1 MNIFDNNTKN
11 IPARILEI
19 MKNRGITGPEEI
31 REYISRKP
39 QTAYDPFLMNGMDE
53 AVSRIFQAVDNKE
66 KIVVYGDYDT
76 DGVTSTALLMRAIG
90 TYTSNLSY
98 YIPSRLDEGYG
109 LHKESISRIKEEGAD
124 LLVSV
129 DCGATAAEEV
139 EFAHSISLDTV
150 ITDHHNVGEKKAP
163 GIVVDP
169 RDKDSGYPFAGL
181 AGVGVAYKLVLA
193 LSAERPLP
201 PGMKLSL
208 LELVAIGTI
217 GDIMPLTDEN
227 RTIVK
232 YGLNVINSGR
242 GCLGI
247 MRLIEMA
254 GLDYKTITATGL
266 AFGIIPRIN
275 SAGRLGDAS
284 VSVKMLL
291 SENEDS
297 AEVYCSRLMELN
309 DRRRSLQDKA
319 YEVCRPEAEHQLE
332 DGDFLLIEARGVHE
346 GILGIVAGKIKEEMH
361 RPVVIVTPGGEDGL
375 WKGTG
380 RSVEG
385 VNLFEMLNKYNQR
398 FVHFGGHNAA
408 CGFTIEESEIAQLR
422 KDLQRDMAQVCRENP
437 DVFDEPVF
445 VDEYIGIEEADLDLA
460 EGLKLFEPCGKDNE
474 MPVFGFSNVRI
485 EDWKFLKNGRK
496 YARFSVVAGRDRIT
510 GLLFHDAE
518 DALSL
523 AESGE
528 PLDVYGKLEINNWR
542 NISSVQM
549 IVDGIRLS
557 R

>member
-19 MKNRGITGPEEI
+19 MKKRGITGPEEI

-39 QTAYDPFLMNGMDE
+39 QTAYDPFLMKGMDE

-169 RDKDSGYPFAGL
+169 RDKDSGYPFTGL
-181 AGVGVAYKLVLA
+181 AGVGVAYKLALA

-361 RPVVIVTPGGEDGL
+361 RPVVIVTPGGDDGL

-422 KDLQRDMAQVCRENP
+422 KDLQRDMAQVCKENP

>member
-39 QTAYDPFLMNGMDE
+39 QTAYDPFLMKGMDE

-169 RDKDSGYPFAGL
+169 RDKDSGYPFTGL
-181 AGVGVAYKLVLA
+181 AGVGVAYKLALA

-422 KDLQRDMAQVCRENP
+422 KDLQRDIAQVCRENP
-437 DVFDEPVF
+437 AVFDEPVF

>member
-39 QTAYDPFLMNGMDE
+39 QTAYDPFLMKGMDE

-169 RDKDSGYPFAGL
+169 RDKDSGYPFTGL
-181 AGVGVAYKLVLA
+181 AGVGVAYKLALA

-254 GLDYKTITATGL
+254 GLDYKIITATGL

-437 DVFDEPVF
+437 DVFDEPVL

-485 EDWKFLKNGRK
+485 EDWRFLKNGRK

>member
-19 MKNRGITGPEEI
+19 MKKRGITGPEEI

-39 QTAYDPFLMNGMDE
+39 QTAYDPFLMKGMDE

-169 RDKDSGYPFAGL
+169 RDKDSGYPFTGL

-361 RPVVIVTPGGEDGL
+361 RPVVIVTPGGDDGL

>member
-1 MNIFDNNTKN
+1 MKIFDNNTKN

-39 QTAYDPFLMNGMDE
+39 QTAYDPFLMKEMDE

-76 DGVTSTALLMRAIG
+76 DGVTSTALLMKAIG

-169 RDKDSGYPFAGL
+169 RDKDSGYPFTGL
-181 AGVGVAYKLVLA
+181 AGVGVAYKLALA

-437 DVFDEPVF
+437 AVFDEPVF

-485 EDWKFLKNGRK
+485 EDWRFLKNGRK

>member
-1 MNIFDNNTKN
+1 
-11 IPARILEI
+11 

-39 QTAYDPFLMNGMDE
+39 QTAYDPFLMKGMDE

-169 RDKDSGYPFAGL
+169 RDKDSGYPFTGL

-398 FVHFGGHNAA
+398 FIHFGGHNAA

-496 YARFSVVAGRDRIT
+496 YACFSVVAGRDRIT

>member
-1 MNIFDNNTKN
+1 MKIFDNNTKN

-39 QTAYDPFLMNGMDE
+39 QTAYDPFLMKGMDE

-76 DGVTSTALLMRAIG
+76 DGVTSTALLMKAIG

-169 RDKDSGYPFAGL
+169 RDKDSGYPFTGL
-181 AGVGVAYKLVLA
+181 AGVGVAYKLALA

-437 DVFDEPVF
+437 AVFDESVF

-485 EDWKFLKNGRK
+485 EDWRFLKNGRK

>member
-39 QTAYDPFLMNGMDE
+39 QTAYDPFLMKGMDE

-169 RDKDSGYPFAGL
+169 RDKDSGYPFTGL
-181 AGVGVAYKLVLA
+181 AGVGVAYKLALA

-361 RPVVIVTPGGEDGL
+361 RPVVIVTPGGDDGL

-422 KDLQRDMAQVCRENP
+422 KDLQRDIAQVCRENP
-437 DVFDEPVF
+437 AVFDEPVF

>member
-39 QTAYDPFLMNGMDE
+39 QTAYDPFLMKGMDE

-109 LHKESISRIKEEGAD
+109 LHKESIRKIKEEGAD

-129 DCGATAAEEV
+129 DCGATATEEV

-169 RDKDSGYPFAGL
+169 RDKDSGYPFTGL

-291 SENEDS
+291 SENEDP

-398 FVHFGGHNAA
+398 FVHIGGHNAA

-518 DALSL
+518 EALSL

>member
-1 MNIFDNNTKN
+1 
-11 IPARILEI
+11 

-39 QTAYDPFLMNGMDE
+39 QTAYDPFLMKGMDE

-90 TYTSNLSY
+90 TYTSNLFY

-169 RDKDSGYPFAGL
+169 RDKDSGYPFTGL
-181 AGVGVAYKLVLA
+181 AGVGVAYKLALA

-309 DRRRSLQDKA
+309 DRRRSFQDKA

-437 DVFDEPVF
+437 AVFDEPVF
-445 VDEYIGIEEADLDLA
+445 VDEYIGIEEADLNLA
-460 EGLKLFEPCGKDNE
+460 EGLKLFEPCGKGNE

-485 EDWKFLKNGRK
+485 EDWRFLKNGRK

>member
-39 QTAYDPFLMNGMDE
+39 QTAYDPFLMKGMDE

-76 DGVTSTALLMRAIG
+76 DGVTSTALLMKAIG

-139 EFAHSISLDTV
+139 EFAHSIFLDTV

-169 RDKDSGYPFAGL
+169 RDKDSGYPFTGL
-181 AGVGVAYKLVLA
+181 AGVGVAYKLALA

-542 NISSVQM
+542 NISTVQM

>member
-1 MNIFDNNTKN
+1 MKIFDNNTKN

-39 QTAYDPFLMNGMDE
+39 QTAYDPFLMKGMDE

-90 TYTSNLSY
+90 TYTSNLFY

-169 RDKDSGYPFAGL
+169 RDKDSGYPFTGL
-181 AGVGVAYKLVLA
+181 AGVGVAYKLALA

-437 DVFDEPVF
+437 AVFDEPVF

-485 EDWKFLKNGRK
+485 EDWRFLKNGRK

>member
-39 QTAYDPFLMNGMDE
+39 QTAYDPFLMKGMDE

-169 RDKDSGYPFAGL
+169 RDKDSGYPFTGL

-437 DVFDEPVF
+437 DVFDEPVL

>member
-1 MNIFDNNTKN
+1 MKIFDNNTKN

-39 QTAYDPFLMNGMDE
+39 QTAYDPFLMKGMDE

-169 RDKDSGYPFAGL
+169 RDKDSGYPFTGL
-181 AGVGVAYKLVLA
+181 AGVGVAYKLALA

-437 DVFDEPVF
+437 AVFDEPVF

>member
-19 MKNRGITGPEEI
+19 MKKRGITGPEEI

-39 QTAYDPFLMNGMDE
+39 QTAYDPFLMKGMDE

-129 DCGATAAEEV
+129 DCGAAAAEEV

-169 RDKDSGYPFAGL
+169 RDKDSGYPFTGL
-181 AGVGVAYKLVLA
+181 AGVGVAYKLALA

-361 RPVVIVTPGGEDGL
+361 RPVVIVTPGGDDGL

-422 KDLQRDMAQVCRENP
+422 KDLQRDIAQVCRENP
-437 DVFDEPVF
+437 AVFDEPVF

-485 EDWKFLKNGRK
+485 EDWRFLKNGRK

-518 DALSL
+518 VALSL

>member
-39 QTAYDPFLMNGMDE
+39 QTAYDPFLMKGMDE

-169 RDKDSGYPFAGL
+169 RDKDSGYPFTGL
-181 AGVGVAYKLVLA
+181 AGVGVAYKLALA

>member
-39 QTAYDPFLMNGMDE
+39 QTAYDPFLMKGMDE

-408 CGFTIEESEIAQLR
+408 CGFPSR
-422 KDLQRDMAQVCRENP
+422 N
-437 DVFDEPVF
+437 
-445 VDEYIGIEEADLDLA
+445 
-460 EGLKLFEPCGKDNE
+460 LKL
-474 MPVFGFSNVRI
+474 
-485 EDWKFLKNGRK
+485 
-496 YARFSVVAGRDRIT
+496 
-510 GLLFHDAE
+510 
-518 DALSL
+518 LS
-523 AESGE
+523 
-528 PLDVYGKLEINNWR
+528 
-542 NISSVQM
+542 
-549 IVDGIRLS
+549 
-557 R
+557 

>member
-39 QTAYDPFLMNGMDE
+39 QTAHDPFLMKGMDE

-169 RDKDSGYPFAGL
+169 RDKDSGYPFTGL

-242 GCLGI
+242 GCRGI

-437 DVFDEPVF
+437 AVFDEPVF

-485 EDWKFLKNGRK
+485 EDWRFLKNGRK

>member
-1 MNIFDNNTKN
+1 
-11 IPARILEI
+11 

-39 QTAYDPFLMNGMDE
+39 QTAYDPFLMKGMDE
-53 AVSRIFQAVDNKE
+53 AVSRIFQAVDNEE

-76 DGVTSTALLMRAIG
+76 DGVTSTALLMKAIG

-169 RDKDSGYPFAGL
+169 RDKDSGYPFTGL
-181 AGVGVAYKLVLA
+181 AGVGVAYKLALA

-437 DVFDEPVF
+437 AVFDEPVF
-445 VDEYIGIEEADLDLA
+445 IDEYIGIEEADLDLA

-485 EDWKFLKNGRK
+485 KDWRFLKNGRK

>member
-39 QTAYDPFLMNGMDE
+39 QTAYDPFLMKGMDE

-169 RDKDSGYPFAGL
+169 RDKDSGYPFTGL
-181 AGVGVAYKLVLA
+181 AGVGVAYKLALA

-332 DGDFLLIEARGVHE
+332 DGDFLLIEAREVHE

-422 KDLQRDMAQVCRENP
+422 KDLQRDMAQVCRESP

-445 VDEYIGIEEADLDLA
+445 VDEYIGIDEADLDLA

-485 EDWKFLKNGRK
+485 EDWRFLKNGRK

>member
-39 QTAYDPFLMNGMDE
+39 QTAYDPFLMKGMDE

-150 ITDHHNVGEKKAP
+150 ITDHHNVGEKKAS

-169 RDKDSGYPFAGL
+169 RDKDSGYPFTGL
-181 AGVGVAYKLVLA
+181 AGVGVAYKLALA

-437 DVFDEPVF
+437 DVFDEPVL

>member
-31 REYISRKP
+31 CEYISRKP
-39 QTAYDPFLMNGMDE
+39 QTAYDPFLMKGMDE

-90 TYTSNLSY
+90 TYTSNLFY

-163 GIVVDP
+163 GIMVDP
-169 RDKDSGYPFAGL
+169 RDKDSGYPFTGL
-181 AGVGVAYKLVLA
+181 AGVGVAYKLALA

-437 DVFDEPVF
+437 AVFDEPVF
-445 VDEYIGIEEADLDLA
+445 IDEYIGIEEADLDLA

-485 EDWKFLKNGRK
+485 EDWRFLKNGRK

-510 GLLFHDAE
+510 GLLFHNAE
-518 DALSL
+518 EALIL

>member
-1 MNIFDNNTKN
+1 MKIFDNNTKN

-39 QTAYDPFLMNGMDE
+39 QTAYDPFLMKGMDE

-76 DGVTSTALLMRAIG
+76 DGVTSTALLMKAIG

-169 RDKDSGYPFAGL
+169 RDKDSGYPFTGL
-181 AGVGVAYKLVLA
+181 AGVGVAYKLALA

-437 DVFDEPVF
+437 AVFDEPV
-445 VDEYIGIEEADLDLA
+445 VIDEYIGIEEADLDLA

-485 EDWKFLKNGRK
+485 EDWRFLKNGRK

>member
-169 RDKDSGYPFAGL
+169 RDKDSGYPFTGL

>member
-19 MKNRGITGPEEI
+19 MKKRGITGPEEI

-39 QTAYDPFLMNGMDE
+39 QTAYDPFLMKGMDE

-169 RDKDSGYPFAGL
+169 RDKDSGYPFTGL
-181 AGVGVAYKLVLA
+181 AGVGVAYKLALA

-361 RPVVIVTPGGEDGL
+361 RPVVIVTPGGDDGL

-422 KDLQRDMAQVCRENP
+422 KDLQRDMAQVCKETP

>member
-1 MNIFDNNTKN
+1 
-11 IPARILEI
+11 

-39 QTAYDPFLMNGMDE
+39 QTAYDPFLMKGMDE

-181 AGVGVAYKLVLA
+181 AGVGVAYKLALA

-242 GCLGI
+242 CCLGI

-254 GLDYKTITATGL
+254 GLDYKTITATGM

-309 DRRRSLQDKA
+309 DRRRNLQDKA

-437 DVFDEPVF
+437 AVFDEPVF

-518 DALSL
+518 EALSL

>member
-1 MNIFDNNTKN
+1 MKIFDNNTKN

-39 QTAYDPFLMNGMDE
+39 QTAYDPFLMKGMDE

-109 LHKESISRIKEEGAD
+109 LHKESISRIKEYGAD

-169 RDKDSGYPFAGL
+169 RDKDSGYPFTGL
-181 AGVGVAYKLVLA
+181 AGVGVAYKLALA

-437 DVFDEPVF
+437 AVFDEPV
-445 VDEYIGIEEADLDLA
+445 VIDEYIGIEEADLDLA

-485 EDWKFLKNGRK
+485 EDWRFLKNGRK

>member
-39 QTAYDPFLMNGMDE
+39 QTAHDPFLMKGMDE

-124 LLVSV
+124 LLISV

-169 RDKDSGYPFAGL
+169 RDKDSGYPFTGL

-242 GCLGI
+242 GCRGI

-422 KDLQRDMAQVCRENP
+422 KDLQRDMAQVCKETP

>member
-1 MNIFDNNTKN
+1 
-11 IPARILEI
+11 

-39 QTAYDPFLMNGMDE
+39 QTAYDPFLMKGMDE

-169 RDKDSGYPFAGL
+169 RDKDSGYPFTGL

-510 GLLFHDAE
+510 ALLFHDAE

>member
-39 QTAYDPFLMNGMDE
+39 QTAYDPFLMKGMDE

-169 RDKDSGYPFAGL
+169 RDKDSGYPFTGL
-181 AGVGVAYKLVLA
+181 AGVGVAYKLALA

-437 DVFDEPVF
+437 DVFDEPVL

-485 EDWKFLKNGRK
+485 EDWRFLKNGRK

>member
-1 MNIFDNNTKN
+1 MKIFDNNTKN

-31 REYISRKP
+31 LEYISRKP
-39 QTAYDPFLMNGMDE
+39 QTAYDPFLMKGMDE

-76 DGVTSTALLMRAIG
+76 DGVTSTALLMKAIG

-169 RDKDSGYPFAGL
+169 RDKDSGYPFTGL
-181 AGVGVAYKLVLA
+181 AGVGVAYKLALA

-437 DVFDEPVF
+437 AVFDESVF

-485 EDWKFLKNGRK
+485 EDWRFLKNGRK

>member
-39 QTAYDPFLMNGMDE
+39 QTAYDPFLMKGMDE

-90 TYTSNLSY
+90 TYTSNLFY

-150 ITDHHNVGEKKAP
+150 ITDHHNVGEKKSP

-169 RDKDSGYPFAGL
+169 RDKDSGYPFTGL
-181 AGVGVAYKLVLA
+181 AGVGVAYKLALA

-437 DVFDEPVF
+437 AVFDEPVF
-445 VDEYIGIEEADLDLA
+445 IDEYIGIEEADLDLA

-485 EDWKFLKNGRK
+485 EDWRFLKNGRK

-518 DALSL
+518 DALTL